1 MKKFL
6 GVSLIYLREKE
17 DINKDFTFDISFM
30 SKKRGKVEISIFQ
43 DKKKEAKV
51 KDYSNAP
58 KRTLKTTVVEAI
70 MLNNIKKGTYVR
82 LNVGKQTF

>member
-1 MKKFL
+1 M
-6 GVSLIYLREKE
+6 
-17 DINKDFTFDISFM
+17 
-30 SKKRGKVEISIFQ
+30 
-43 DKKKEAKV
+43 

-82 LNVGKQTF
+82 LHVGKQNF

>member
-30 SKKRGKVEISIFQ
+30 SKKRGKVEISIF
-43 DKKKEAKV
+43 
-51 KDYSNAP
+51 
-58 KRTLKTTVVEAI
+58 
-70 MLNNIKKGTYVR
+70 
-82 LNVGKQTF
+82 